1 MTQNE
6 YENIA
11 DQSLEK
17 LKRETPEGKI
27 KLKQRSIQTR

>member
-1 MTQNE
+1 MTQTE
-6 YENIA
+6 YEHIA

-27 KLKQRSIQTR
+27 KLKQRIIHTR